1 MRIVYLCHLSNAM
14 VRSHLHLKTYRMR
27 DLVLSLMGRHSKTE
41 YADFAIWNTD
51 MATEFE
57 KLQEHEFH
65 IVAPHIGMK
74 KDIEHF
80 VANGVNYHFY
90 KCNGSLVKDVIYS
103 KLHLDRRFHYRRF
116 RSKIK
121 TIIEG
126 IHPDI
131 VVVCGAEQPYFSSG
145 IFDIKS
151 CPIYVLLQTV
161 VSNPQLKGYLKGGD
175 EMAAMEEAVYRKINY
190 VGTGRKY
197 LQLFRQYNSEAFCLP
212 FSFPSHQPLM
222 VNDVNKIYDFVF
234 FASVITKN
242 KGVEDVILAYN
253 QVFAKH
259 PAVTLNI
266 CGRLTADYQSHL
278 EGLIDSNAMANQKVV
293 FTGYFPSID
302 EKYKHIQKSRIV
314 VVPGISAALN
324 STVRESMLMSLPTVV
339 YETPSTIKIN
349 AESQAVISAKMENV
363 DDLADKMEY
372 LLCHPDIAQ
381 QIASQGKKYADKTW
395 DNSVVVKRMMDNI
408 EAIMQHYY
416 NQQPIPKELLLE
428 EES

>member
-1 MRIVYLCHLSNAM
+1 MKIAYLCHLSNAM
-14 VRSHLHLKTYRMR
+14 VRSHLHLKSYKIRN
-27 DLVLSLMGRHSKTE
+27 LVLSLMGRHTKTE
-41 YADFAIWNTD
+41 YVDFAIWNTD
-51 MATEFE
+51 MASEFE

-74 KDIEHF
+74 KDIEDF

-90 KCNGSLVKDVIYS
+90 KCNGSLLKDVIYS
-103 KLHLDRRFHYRRF
+103 KLHLDKCFNYRRF

-121 TIIEG
+121 TIIES
-126 IHPDI
+126 IQPDI

-161 VSNPQLKGYLKGGD
+161 VNNPQLKGYLKGGD
-175 EMAAMEEAVYRKINY
+175 EMAAMEEAVYKRINY

-197 LQLFRQYNSEAFCLP
+197 IQFFRQYNSKAFCLP
-212 FSFPSHQPLM
+212 FSFPSHQPPM
-222 VNDVNKIYDFVF
+222 INGVKKIYDFVF
-234 FASVITKN
+234 YASVITKN

-253 QVFAKH
+253 QVFEKH
-259 PAVTLNI
+259 PTVTLNI
-266 CGRLTADYQSHL
+266 CGRLTADYKSYL
-278 EGLIDSNAMANQKVV
+278 KGLIDSKAWANQKVV

-302 EKYKHIQKSRIV
+302 EKYKHIQKSQIV

-339 YETPSTIKIN
+339 YETPASIRIN
-349 AESQAVISAKMENV
+349 ADSQSVISAKMENV
-363 DDLADKMEY
+363 EDLADKMEY
-372 LLCHPDIAQ
+372 LLCHPDIAK

-395 DNSVVVKRMMDNI
+395 NNSIVVKKMMDNI
-408 EAIMQHYY
+408 EAIMKHYY
-416 NQQPIPKELLLE
+416 NHQSIPK
-428 EES
+428 